1 VLRAAGAFLP
11 GAALARLAER
21 LPADPRRTEIE
32 TAVTEALERAPGE
45 VALIRAGATLAIRRG
60 DGPGAHQ
67 LLDRLGAADG
77 SQGTMTWIRKQRKSL
92 PAEGGRPVRIALLS
106 SYTIDPLVPY
116 LDLEVRRLGLEPEI
130 YVAPFNTWMRE
141 TLDPASGLRRFAP
154 DLAFLSVG
162 LDDLVPELAGAPD
175 AETLAH
181 AGAEALA
188 RVLEAA
194 TRYAEWA
201 HKPLVVHGFH
211 SAFTGPL
218 GVLEGRGGLSRGQ
231 WIAELTARLGAGLRD
246 LPQCYLLDVAGLLA
260 QHRGGPDNPK
270 LRLLASMRLPPEA
283 LSEAAR
289 AYARYV
295 APQMGLTRKCVVL
308 DLDNT
313 LWGGVVGEDGPQ
325 GIRLGLTAPGS
336 EYVEF
341 QRFLAT
347 LPQRGIL
354 LAIASKNN
362 PDDALEVIRGHEAMV
377 LREGA
382 FSALRINWRPKP
394 ENLASIAEELNI
406 GVDSLVYVDDN
417 PDEREQMRQLL
428 PQVLT
433 VDLPRDPALYRS
445 TLERLPELQVLG
457 ITEEDRLRAG
467 QYVAKREREQ
477 IRVQA
482 ASVDDYLRSLGIK
495 VAIDPLTE
503 PDVSRVAQLF
513 QRTNQFNVTTRRYD
527 AGAVLRILGDSAWRS
542 WTLRA
547 SDRFGDHGLVATA
560 LARAN
565 GTEWTLDS
573 FLMSCR
579 VIGYGIETALLADI
593 IAAATAAGATRLRG
607 EFIPTKKNVP
617 ARDLFARHGFQLADK
632 RSDGGELWTYD
643 FAAGPLAFPHWIE
656 RIT

>member
-1 VLRAAGAFLP
+1 
-11 GAALARLAER
+11 
-21 LPADPRRTEIE
+21 
-32 TAVTEALERAPGE
+32 
-45 VALIRAGATLAIRRG
+45 
-60 DGPGAHQ
+60 
-67 LLDRLGAADG
+67 
-77 SQGTMTWIRKQRKSL
+77 
-92 PAEGGRPVRIALLS
+92 
-106 SYTIDPLVPY
+106 
-116 LDLEVRRLGLEPEI
+116 
-130 YVAPFNTWMRE
+130 
-141 TLDPASGLRRFAP
+141 
-154 DLAFLSVG
+154 
-162 LDDLVPELAGAPD
+162 
-175 AETLAH
+175 
-181 AGAEALA
+181 
-188 RVLEAA
+188 
-194 TRYAEWA
+194 
-201 HKPLVVHGFH
+201 
-211 SAFTGPL
+211 
-218 GVLEGRGGLSRGQ
+218 
-231 WIAELTARLGAGLRD
+231 
-246 LPQCYLLDVAGLLA
+246 
-260 QHRGGPDNPK
+260 
-270 LRLLASMRLPPEA
+270 
-283 LSEAAR
+283 
-289 AYARYV
+289 
-295 APQMGLTRKCVVL
+295 MGLTRKCVVL

-325 GIRLGLTAPGS
+325 GIRLGSTAPGS